1 MKSRLVVSIVIS
13 ILIASALAASYTGY
27 TTVFAKPTH
36 GFTLT
41 LTGTAYDPHKHV
53 YVNVALTLTGTADGK
68 LKIEIDLHV
77 KGGDVSVNH
86 GYGTFSVSRGSGELV
101 SHCHYIALYLWLTP
115 KYGGKTALWCMSG
128 KTGTLSGQT
137 LHVSLGA
144 SHVILPMKGSP
155 RLDDLDLK
163 GTITPV
169 Y

>member
-1 MKSRLVVSIVIS
+1 MKSRSAVSTVIF

-27 TTVFAKPTH
+27 TTVLATPTH

-41 LTGTAYDPHKHV
+41 LTGTAYDTQKHTS
-53 YVNVALTLTGTADGK
+53 VNVALSVTGTADGK
-68 LKIEIDLHV
+68 LKMIVSLYV
-77 KGGDVSVNH
+77 NGGDVSVDN
-86 GYGTFSVSRGSGELV
+86 YGTFSASQGCGELV
-101 SHCHYIALYLWLTP
+101 SSCHYIALCIWLTP

-128 KTGTLSGQT
+128 KTGKLSGQT
-137 LHVSLGA
+137 LQVSLGA
-144 SHVILPMKGSP
+144 THIILPLTGYP